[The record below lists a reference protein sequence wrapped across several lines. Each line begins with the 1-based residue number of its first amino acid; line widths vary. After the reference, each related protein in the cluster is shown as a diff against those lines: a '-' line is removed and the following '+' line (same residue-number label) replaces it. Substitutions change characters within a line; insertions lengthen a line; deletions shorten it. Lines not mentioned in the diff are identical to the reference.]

1 MVLEC
6 CSSGSLLPHG
16 QKFALRKVARKTVLT
31 QSSAVIH
38 DPALYPNAREKLYYD
53 PSLFL
58 WIPI

>member
-38 DPALYPNAREKLYYD
+38 DPALYPNAREKL
-53 PSLFL
+53 
-58 WIPI
+58 